1 MSEVPSYLLVQGDA
15 GRIPLP
21 DQSVSL
27 IIGSPPYV
35 DARLYLEDG
44 RNLGIARDARSWIDW
59 MLKVTAEAVRVS
71 RGLVLWVC
79 AGVTRRHCYW
89 PVCEGLLYRWW
100 EQGGQCWRPAFWHRV
115 GIPGSGGKKWLRADV
130 EYVLCFKGKSNDFWT
145 DNTAC
150 GEPPKWMPGGAISHR
165 TVDGSR
171 VNRRSLVEAGYG
183 KVIYGDGVRFKGSQN
198 QAYLPP
204 VKANPGNLI
213 RSLVGGGHLG
223 SDLAHD
229 SDAPFPE
236 SLVEFFVKS
245 FCPPG
250 GLVLDPF
257 GGSGTVAAV
266 CLKNDRRAISLDL
279 RRSQAELGRRRIAD
293 SLRPVSRYDPPR
305 AAKPLD
311 GQMEMFGDEP
321 SESSL

>member
-1 MSEVPSYLLVQGDA
+1 VSEVPSYLLVQGDA
-15 GRIPLP
+15 GRIPLR

-44 RNLGIARDARSWIDW
+44 RDLGIARDARSWIDW

-79 AGVTRRHCYW
+79 AGVSRQHCYW

-100 EQGGQCWRPAFWHRV
+100 EQGGQCWRPAYWHRV

-130 EYVLCFKGKSNDFWT
+130 EYVLCFKGKSNGFWT
-145 DNTAC
+145 DPLAC
-150 GEPPKWMPGGAISHR
+150 GKPPKYAPGGSPSYR
-165 TVDGSR
+165 KRDGERVTKPGCWKGSR
-171 VNRRSLVEAGYG
+171 RQNGSARNVEPS
-183 KVIYGDGVRFKGSQN
+183 GVPNNS
-198 QAYLPP
+198 YEILPEI
-204 VKANPGNLI
+204 ANPGNLI
-213 RSLVGGGHLG
+213 STGAAGGAHLG
-223 SDLAHD
+223 SEFAHL
-229 SDAPFPE
+229 SEAPFPE

-257 GGSGTVAAV
+257 GGSGTTASVAV
-266 CLKNDRRAISLDL
+266 KNERRAISLDL

-305 AAKPLD
+305 AVKPMD
-311 GQMEMFGDEP
+311 GQMEMFGD
-321 SESSL
+321 